1 MSPLRENRELEILLP
16 EGWARPSGYS
26 QGVLAKGRYVFV
38 AGQVG
43 WNPITSVFETDDFIG
58 QVKQSLRNIVA
69 VLGTAGAEPRHIVR
83 LTWFI
88 THPNDYRALQS
99 ANGDAY
105 AEIIGRPRE
114 WTDGAGSLRSCAA
127 GRRAK
132 PAGDFEAAVPRH
144 HPD

>member
-99 ANGDAY
+99 AIGDAY
-105 AEIIGRPRE
+105 AEIIGRHYPAMSVLVVDE
-114 WTDGAGSLRSCAA
+114 LLESN
-127 GRRAK
+127 AK
-132 PAGDFEAAVPRH
+132 VEIEATAII
-144 HPD
+144 PDSE